1 MAVVTV
7 LLAVLMVA
15 LTYAYFK
22 LFYRKR
28 KPGEPP
34 IVPGHFLWGNGQ
46 QFMEHAVQ
54 FLSKSRQKYGDVFT
68 IRLLNQHWTMVL
80 DVHSFELFAK
90 EKNFDFKEIEEQ
102 VNQNVFGYQL
112 FESRKMINEAGQKVN
127 GKYLF
132 VTVENFA
139 KNLSEAFK
147 LTSKQTQ
154 SSSGEKDITVLNQKN
169 TEMKIDESGK
179 QEVHH
184 SGECGSIADSELFI
198 DSGLNQQ
205 PGLPTGGVGPAAGVW
220 CQDELRNFTSK
231 IFFSPVFYTIFGRG
245 DSGKSGSFQPQVF
258 HKNFDLFHKYFNFLW
273 IGLPI
278 KLFPKAMEAVGV
290 LAQQPS
296 SAEMVNRDGCSDYIK
311 HSTQFMLKNKQSE
324 RDIICHNLIFLHVN
338 YNTFRVAYWCL
349 YKLMEDDVVMA
360 AVKKEV
366 EDVVEAKRTGANE
379 AEYEA
384 EFTADDINKLPIIDS
399 FLKETIRVTSG
410 VFMVRVCTADTRF
423 STADGRTFNIRKGD
437 KVAMYPPVFHHDPEV
452 FQDPETFK
460 YDRFVDAEFFK
471 NGIKVKHPMT
481 GFGSLCFGQK
491 LSMLQLKWFI
501 INVVNSFKMEL
512 LNGERTLPN
521 KTMYGHEILPPT
533 HDVRCRFI
541 PRERACTLKFLNN
554 YGSTGS
560 RGDGTTSSNVL

>member
-1 MAVVTV
+1 MMVVTV
-7 LLAVLMVA
+7 LLGGLITA
-15 LTYAYFK
+15 LTYAY
-22 LFYRKR
+22 LRIFYRRR

-34 IVPGHFLWGNGQ
+34 IVHGHFLLGNSLP
-46 QFMEHAVQ
+46 FTENAVN
-54 FLSKSRQKYGDVFT
+54 FLNKSRDKVGDVFT
-68 IRLLNQHWTMVL
+68 FRLLNKYWTMVL
-80 DVHSFELFAK
+80 DIHSYELFVK
-90 EKNFDFKEIEEQ
+90 EKNFDFKPIEEM
-102 VNQNVFGYQL
+102 VNNNVFGYHL
-112 FESRKMINEAGQKVN
+112 VDGRKMVAEAGQKVS

-132 VTVENFA
+132 ATVETFA
-139 KNLSEAFK
+139 KNLIEAFK
-147 LTSKQTQ
+147 QTSKQTDNC
-154 SSSGEKDITVLNQKN
+154 SRRKNITAINQKN
-169 TEMKIDESGK
+169 TEMKIDK

-205 PGLPTGGVGPAAGVW
+205 PGLPTGEVGPGAGVW

-245 DSGKSGSFQPQVF
+245 DTGSSGSFHPQVV
-258 HKNFDLFHKYFNFLW
+258 HKNFDLFHKYFNFLLF
-273 IGLPI
+273 GLPI

-296 SAEMVNRDGCSDYIK
+296 SAEMVNRNGCSDYIK
-311 HSTQFMLKNKQSE
+311 HSTQFMLKNNQSE
-324 RDIICHNLIFLHVN
+324 RDIICHNLIFLHIN

-384 EFTADDINKLPIIDS
+384 EFTADDINKLPIVDS
-399 FLKETIRVTSG
+399 FLNEIMRVMCG
-410 VFMVRVCTADTRF
+410 VLIARECTADTKF
-423 STADGRTFNIRKGD
+423 TTVDGRTFNIRQGD
-437 KVAMYPPVFHHDPEV
+437 RIAMYPPVFHHDPEV

-471 NGIKVKHPMT
+471 HGVRVKHPMT

-491 LSMLQLKWFI
+491 LAMLQLKWFI
-501 INVVNSFKMEL
+501 INVVNSFKVEL

-533 HDVRCRFI
+533 HDVKCRFI

-554 YGSTGS
+554 YGSNGS
-560 RGDGTTSSNVL
+560 RQLNGTSSGSVL